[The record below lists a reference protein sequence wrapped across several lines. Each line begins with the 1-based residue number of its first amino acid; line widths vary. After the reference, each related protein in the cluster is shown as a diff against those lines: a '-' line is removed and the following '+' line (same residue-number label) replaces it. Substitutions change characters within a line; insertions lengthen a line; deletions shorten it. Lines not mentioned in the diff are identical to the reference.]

1 MAKKPNDM
9 EVVSSK
15 AARAQDIRDEIQEDC
30 EKIESGY
37 VGLAQKLHETVE
49 QGYFVRWGFSSFE
62 EYCKEELKIGYRRA
76 NYLVQIAQVVEQL
89 SINWGDIQDIGWTK
103 IRAILPALKQDK
115 EVGDWVELARELSV
129 KDLEKLVK
137 DNKIGLDV
145 DGDSGLALVTV
156 KFRVTKEQYEIVADA
171 LQAAK
176 DQIEL
181 DDDVAALEEM
191 AYQYFMSAG
200 GDPDRAEFDSVKKW
214 VEKKYGV
221 ELEVTEAGQNINEI
235 LEDTDEEQQVEV

>member
-1 MAKKPNDM
+1 MAKTVS
-9 EVVSSK
+9 ETQVVSKK
-15 AARAQDIRDEIQEDC
+15 AARANDIREEIQEDC

-76 NYLVQIAQVVEQL
+76 NYLVQIAQVVQQL
-89 SINWGDIQDIGWTK
+89 RIEWEDIQHIGWTK
-103 IRAILPALKQDK
+103 IRAVLPAMKQDG
-115 EVGDWVELARELSV
+115 EVGDWIELARELSV

-137 DNKIGLDV
+137 DHKIGMDV

-156 KFRVTKEQYEIVADA
+156 KFRVTKEQYDIIGDA

-176 DQIEL
+176 EEIEL

-191 AYQYFMSAG
+191 CYQYFMSAG
-200 GDPDRAEFDSVKKW
+200 TDPDRVGFESVKKW
-214 VEKKYGV
+214 VEKKYGLKLDAS
-221 ELEVTEAGQNINEI
+221 EEGQDLNDIIEDIDSESEIEV
-235 LEDTDEEQQVEV
+235 